1 MATEFLEDGPG
12 CFTSIKDSIS
22 KVGTGIVMILIA
34 FPLLF
39 WNEGRAVKRAQDLEF
54 GQGAVTSIES
64 DKVDSAKNGK
74 LVHLSGKLTVNA
86 PVVDPHFK
94 VTANAVGLKRVVE
107 MYQWKESKTK
117 KKKKTKYSYAETWSS
132 SGINSSSFKKKK
144 FHNPPFP
151 TFKSDSFR
159 SKDVKLG
166 AYGLGKNLIGKW
178 PVNDDHTVT
187 PEELAS
193 FTKVNG
199 YKAVLDGNTV
209 YFGVPGTPTVGDVRV
224 SFKVGPPG
232 DASVV
237 AGLEKGVLSPFT
249 SKEMNDSIALL
260 ETGTVGSA
268 AMFQTAVAANETMT
282 WILRLVGLFLMF
294 MGFNLLF
301 GPLDLIMG
309 MIPFIGAVFD
319 FGTTLI
325 AGILAF
331 GLTFI
336 TISVGWIFYRPLI
349 GIPLFLLGV
358 GAIVGIVVLAMKANK
373 KKAAAAP
380 AV

>member
-12 CFTSIKDSIS
+12 CFTSIQESFK
-22 KVGTGIVMILIA
+22 KVGTGFVMILIA

-64 DKVDSAKNGK
+64 NKVDSGKNGK
-74 LVHLSGKLTVNA
+74 LVHLSGKLSVKA
-86 PVVDPHFK
+86 PVVDSHFK
-94 VTANAVGLKRVVE
+94 VKANAVGLKRNVE
-107 MYQWKESKTK
+107 MYQWKETKTK
-117 KKKKTKYSYAETWSS
+117 KKKKTKYSYKETWSS
-132 SGINSSSFKKKK
+132 SSINSSGFNKTK

-151 TFKSDSFR
+151 SFKSESFR
-159 SKDVKLG
+159 STDVNLG
-166 AYGLGKNLIGKW
+166 AYKMGKNLVGKW
-178 PVNDDHTVT
+178 PVDDAHTVT

-199 YKAVLDGNTV
+199 NKAVLDGNAV
-209 YFGVPGTPTVGDVRV
+209 YFGSPGSPTIGDVRV
-224 SFKVGPPG
+224 TFKVGPPG

-237 AGLEKGVLSPFT
+237 SGLEKGVLSPFT

-301 GPLDLIMG
+301 GPLDTIMR
-309 MIPFIGAVFD
+309 MIPFIGAVVD

-325 AGILAF
+325 AGLLAF
-331 GLTFI
+331 GLTLM
-336 TISVGWIFYRPLI
+336 TISIGWIFYRPVL
-349 GIPLFLLGV
+349 GIILFLVGS
-358 GAIVGIVVLAMKANK
+358 GAIAGIIFLAVKANK
-373 KKAAAAP
+373 KKAAAP